1 MASKAASESFYYKA
15 IGGPVIL
22 SGGAASL
29 GEAAAES
36 KDPYSRIKLNSG
48 GDFSGALQVS

>member
-22 SGGAASL
+22 SGEGCFAKRSSRAVEGPLLSNR
-29 GEAAAES
+29 AE
-36 KDPYSRIKLNSG
+36 
-48 GDFSGALQVS
+48 